1 MLKVV
6 VSNNTAIFRELKS
19 PAFQTLEMAQE
30 VVTAGDEALE
40 RIRTSRPDL
49 VVLDVDLPAVSGYE
63 VCKAVKADPTL
74 AGTRVILVVTGSPGR
89 AEVDLLS
96 DSGCDDILTI
106 PTPAEDL
113 YSHAAR
119 LLNLPQRRRSRVLA
133 QVVMPAGSYI
143 PVIRGEA
150 TDIGLDVVTIR
161 VEHQVELGTVVR
173 VRLGRAGAGLGVVVR
188 GTVVAC
194 EDEKSS
200 LTKSLRVKLTALR
213 PEDERALAD
222 LALWQVVER
231 RDGLLVI
238 VRGDLTEK
246 TDFRALLEQI
256 AYAREIVFDLGAVRY
271 LNSTGVLR
279 WVEFIQQLHP
289 EASYGFVRCS
299 PAFVSQFGLVSQARG
314 RGEIVSFLAPYYCEM
329 CDRESEQLLQTASLL
344 FTDGPVPEVP
354 EFECQKC
361 GGPLALD
368 DLPERFFAFTRDTP

>member
-19 PAFQTLEMAQE
+19 PAFQSLEMVQQ

-40 RIRTSRPDL
+40 KIRTTRPDL

-63 VCKAVKADPTL
+63 VCKAVKADPAL
-74 AGTRVILVVTGSPGR
+74 ASTRVILVVTGSPGR

-96 DSGCDDILTI
+96 ESGCDDILTI

-119 LLNLPQRRRSRVLA
+119 LLNLPQRQRSRVLA
-133 QVVMPAGSYI
+133 QVIMPPGSYI

-150 TDIGLDVVTIR
+150 TEVGLDAVTIK
-161 VEHQVELGTVVR
+161 VEHQVELGTAVR
-173 VRLGRAGAGLGVVVR
+173 LRLGRAGSGLGVVVR

-231 RDGLLVI
+231 REGILVI

-246 TDFRALLEQI
+246 TDFGPLLEQVMH
-256 AYAREIVFDLGAVRY
+256 ARDIRFDLGAVRY

-279 WVEFIQQLHP
+279 WVNFIEQLHP
-289 EASYGFVRCS
+289 EAEYSFVRCS
-299 PAFVSQFGLVSQARG
+299 PAFVSQLGLVNQARG
-314 RGEIVSFLAPYYCEM
+314 RGKIVSFMAPYYCEM
-329 CDRESEQLLQTASLL
+329 CDRESEQLLQTSSLS
-344 FTDGPVPEVP
+344 FAEGTTPAVPD
-354 EFECQKC
+354 FECPKC

-368 DLPERFFAFTRDTP
+368 DIPERFFAFFSKEK

>member
-19 PAFQTLEMAQE
+19 PAFQSLEVVQE

-40 RIRTSRPDL
+40 KIRETRPDL
-49 VVLDVDLPAVSGYE
+49 AVLDVDLPGLSGYE
-63 VCKAVKADPTL
+63 VCKTVKADADL
-74 AGTRVILVVTGSPGR
+74 AKTRVILVVTGSPGR

-119 LLNLPQRRRSRVLA
+119 LLNLPKRQRSRVLA
-133 QVVMPAGSYI
+133 QVVMPTGAFI

-150 TDIGLDVVTIR
+150 TDVGLDAVTIN
-161 VEHQVELGTVVR
+161 VEHHVELGTEVR
-173 VRLGRAGAGLGVVVR
+173 LRLGRAGAGLGVVVR

-194 EDEKSS
+194 EDSKSS
-200 LTKSLRVKLTALR
+200 LTKTLRVKLTGLR

-231 RDGLLVI
+231 REGILVI
-238 VRGDLTEK
+238 VRGDITER
-246 TDFRALLEQI
+246 TDFAPLLEQVMH
-256 AYAREIVFDLGAVRY
+256 AQDIVFDLGAVRY

-279 WVEFIQQLHP
+279 WVNFIEQLSP
-289 EASYGFVRCS
+289 EATYSFVRCS
-299 PAFVSQFGLVSQARG
+299 PAFVSQFGLVAHARG
-314 RGEIVSFLAPYYCEM
+314 RGKIVSFMAPYYCEM
-329 CDRESEQLLQTASLL
+329 CDRETEQLLQSSSLA
-344 FTDGPVPEVP
+344 FPDGQVPKVP
-354 EFECQKC
+354 EFDCPKC

-368 DLPERFFAFTRDTP
+368 DIPERFFAFTRSTP